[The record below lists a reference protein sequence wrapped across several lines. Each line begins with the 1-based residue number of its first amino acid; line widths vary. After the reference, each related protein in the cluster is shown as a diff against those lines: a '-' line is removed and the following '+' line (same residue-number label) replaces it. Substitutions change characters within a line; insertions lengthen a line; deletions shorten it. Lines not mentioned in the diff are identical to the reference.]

1 MAEHIIDAFV
11 ATFRLDTKG
20 YKDGEREVDEGNKR
34 LRDQSKKTFDG
45 MEQAGRKTGEAIKGV
60 SREVIGLGL
69 AFLGTRSITGF
80 LANMATGAAS
90 ADRFGQTIGM
100 TTKQIWAWRQAMR
113 GVGGQNGDAD
123 TALQTIQNARIGFR
137 TGALDPAQQA
147 AFGRLGV
154 TGGDLLNKDS
164 GGILSKLAGSALAKK
179 DPQLY
184 AGLLQQI
191 GLPPSMIYLLQQGQ
205 GSVDKLIKQGEAS
218 AKEAEKTAK
227 EAEDLQKSMADLNTQ
242 VQSALLPV
250 LNQIVPLL
258 TELVKV
264 FGGNVPS
271 TAGGGSGA
279 GGGGGWG
286 IPGLFEFR
294 TTGGVKGG
302 NHGAESQVYSFLRSK
317 GLASTQALGITA
329 ALYAESGLDPN
340 AENKKSHAFGISQWL
355 GKRKAELVRRYGAD
369 RNGRPLA
376 SLKQQLEFLWSE
388 LNGGD
393 PGGAAVLA
401 QRGTGTAPAMINRFL
416 RPAKGYE
423 TMRDMREAGRFVGSH
438 MKNGVITIH
447 GGIHIKTAAT
457 DANGIARD
465 MNSAVRRRM
474 AVAQADPIV
483 NP

>member
-20 YKDGEREVDEGNKR
+20 YKDGEREVEDGNKR

-69 AFLGTRSITGF
+69 AFLGARSITGF
-80 LANMATGAAS
+80 LSNLATGAAS
-90 ADRFGQTIGM
+90 ADRFGNAIGM
-100 TTKQIWAWRQAMR
+100 SVKQIWAWRQAVKS
-113 GVGGQNGDAD
+113 VGGQAGDAD

-147 AFGRLGV
+147 AFGRLGI
-154 TGGDLLNKDS
+154 TGNDLRNSDA
-164 GGILSKLAGSALAKK
+164 GGILSKLAGSKLAGA

-184 AGLLQQI
+184 SALLQQI
-191 GLPPSMIYLLQQGQ
+191 GLPQSTIYFLMQGKD
-205 GSVDKLIKQGEAS
+205 SVDKLLKQYEAS
-218 AKEAEKTAK
+218 AKDAEKTAK
-227 EAEDLQKSMADLNTQ
+227 EAENLQKEMADLNAQ
-242 VQSALLPV
+242 LQKALAPI

-258 TELVKV
+258 TELVKTL
-264 FGGNVPS
+264 GGSVPGAGGS
-271 TAGGGSGA
+271 AGAQGGGSS
-279 GGGGGWG
+279 WG

-294 TTGGVKGG
+294 TTGGSMGKGQ
-302 NHGAESQVYSFLRSK
+302 HGAESEVYSFLRNK
-317 GLASTQALGITA
+317 GLASNQALGITA

-340 AENKKSHAFGISQWL
+340 AVNAKSGAYGLSQWL
-355 GKRKAELVRRYGAD
+355 GGRKKELFRLYG
-369 RNGRPLA
+369 NRPNLQ
-376 SLKQQLEFLWSE
+376 QQLEFLWWE

-393 PGGAAVLA
+393 PGGAAVLS
-401 QRGTGTAPAMINRFL
+401 QRGTGTAPAMISRFL

-423 TMRDMREAGRFVGSH
+423 TMRDMREAGRFVGAHSR
-438 MKNGVITIH
+438 NGVITIH
-447 GGIHIKTAAT
+447 GGIHVHTKADKA
-457 DANGIARD
+457 DGIARD
-465 MNSAVRRRM
+465 MHGAVRRRM